1 MMRTVDEGPMKPRAR
16 FRWLHAIVVGLCAI
30 GAGGSTPA
38 AAQSTG
44 DSTAGLRWRVEFPA
58 SIDAERFVARANPW
72 APIVAPRLASEA
84 FARSGQDAHRARMN
98 VAQQPVATRRRG
110 VGRMILGGVVG
121 GVGGFFA
128 GGYLG
133 AAIEGDDC
141 GCDDPG
147 LKGALIGAP
156 IGAAAGA
163 ILGAR
168 FLF

>member
-1 MMRTVDEGPMKPRAR
+1 MEPRAH
-16 FRWLHAIVVGLCAI
+16 FQWLHTIVVGLCAI
-30 GAGGSTPA
+30 GFSGSTPA
-38 AAQSTG
+38 EAQSR
-44 DSTAGLRWRVEFPA
+44 SVSPPA
-58 SIDAERFVARANPW
+58 SIWRVGFPVSIDNADRFGVRGTSLAPAVDALRTRTSVDP
-72 APIVAPRLASEA
+72 
-84 FARSGQDAHRARMN
+84 
-98 VAQQPVATRRRG
+98 QPGVTRRRG
-110 VGRMILGGVVG
+110 VGRMILGAVVG

-133 AAIEGDDC
+133 AAIEGDRC

-156 IGAAAGA
+156 IGAATGA